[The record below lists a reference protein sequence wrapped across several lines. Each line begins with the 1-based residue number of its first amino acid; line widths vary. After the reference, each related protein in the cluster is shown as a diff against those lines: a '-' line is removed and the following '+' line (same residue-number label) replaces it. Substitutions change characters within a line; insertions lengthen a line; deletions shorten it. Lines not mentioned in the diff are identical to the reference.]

1 MNVITGNVLIAA
13 VCGAG
18 VGLGLLLVVR
28 GLAGVPVGPEDG
40 AKNGFGAWLE
50 KAKAPGATR
59 KVLIALAA
67 AVLVGAFTGWPVG
80 AVLAG
85 LAAWVLPG
93 MFGKDTATV
102 REQARIEAIAT
113 WAEMM
118 RDTLSAAAGLEQ
130 AVLATAVA
138 APLAIREEVA
148 DLAAALKSGARLE
161 DALAAF
167 GEALADPTGDL
178 VVASLI
184 LSSRHQARNLTD
196 VLSALAENARGQ
208 VGLRMRTAANRAR
221 TRTSIRIIVSTVLA
235 LGGGLVAFDRGY
247 MAPYDSALGQAVL
260 LLVAGLFALSFAW
273 LHKIQSGRSVPRF
286 LTRLPSDGEGGRS

>member
-1 MNVITGNVLIAA
+1 VNLLTGNVLIAA

-18 VGLGLLLVVR
+18 VGVGLVLVIR
-28 GLAGVPVGPEDG
+28 SLAGVPVGPGGESKG
-40 AKNGFGAWLE
+40 RFGAWLE
-50 KAKAPGATR
+50 RAKAPGATR
-59 KVLIALAA
+59 KVLIALGAA
-67 AVLVGAFTGWPVG
+67 AGVGAFTGWPVG

-93 MFGKDTATV
+93 MFGKDTAAV
-102 REQARIEAIAT
+102 REQARIEAIAS

-138 APLAIREEVA
+138 APFAIREEVA
-148 DLAAALKSGARLE
+148 ELAAALKTGARLE

-167 GEALADPTGDL
+167 GAALADPAGDL

-235 LGGGLVAFDRGY
+235 LGGGLVAFDRTY

-260 LLVAGLFALSFAW
+260 LFVAALFALSFAW
-273 LHKIQSGRSVPRF
+273 LNKIQSGRAVPRF
-286 LTRLPSDGEGGRS
+286 LTRVPSAGEGGRP